1 MKRVFFTMGLVLST
15 IAFGN
20 VHAIETKAYR
30 RINYPGTTAAEVLL
44 IAGPPLA
51 TQRQNN
57 CETWF
62 YPGTDYA
69 LANRMVVV
77 ELCNNKV
84 VSTSLRLAY

>member
-1 MKRVFFTMGLVLST
+1 MYLAIGSLLF
-15 IAFGN
+15 AA
-20 VHAIETKAYR
+20 HANAIDTKAYR
-30 RINYPGTTAAEVLL
+30 RINYPGTTAAEVLM
-44 IAGPPLA
+44 IAGRPLA
-51 TQRQNN
+51 TQRQDS

-84 VSTSLRLAY
+84 VSTSLRLSY